1 MSPATNGLSAATREQ
16 LDAIIA
22 RHRARPGALLT
33 ILERVQESHESQV
46 PPPAHAR
53 VRGHEPGPAPFAGQS
68 VATFYSFFN
77 LEPQGVHTVAI
88 CRGTACH
95 TRGSKELLDTLRKGL
110 DFAPGDGEGEKVA
123 TTTRDGHVTL
133 RTVACIGQCALAPVV
148 EVDGSI
154 HGHVS
159 DHKLK
164 RVMAQLVEEG
174 ESVR

>member
-1 MSPATNGLSAATREQ
+1 MSPAANGLSASARDQ
-16 LDAIIA
+16 LDEIIA

-33 ILERVQESHESQV
+33 ILERVQGSHESKYLPRPTLEYVVTSLGLPRSQ
-46 PPPAHAR
+46 A
-53 VRGHEPGPAPFAGQS
+53 QS

-95 TRGSKELLDTLRKGL
+95 TRGSKELLDSLRKGL
-110 DFAPGDGEGEKVA
+110 DFAPGDGDGEKVA
-123 TTTRDGHVTL
+123 TTTRDGQVTL

-148 EVDGSI
+148 EVDGAI

-174 ESVR
+174 EPVR